1 MEVLL
6 ILIFY
11 MVGSCLIY
19 IYMCV
24 CVCVCVCGLV
34 LYMCNL
40 LVFGHM
46 IKSIRLYIW
55 VVNVIEYVTST
66 LLESLQMIL
75 EPIW

>member
-19 IYMCV
+19 IYIYIYI
-24 CVCVCVCGLV
+24 CGLV